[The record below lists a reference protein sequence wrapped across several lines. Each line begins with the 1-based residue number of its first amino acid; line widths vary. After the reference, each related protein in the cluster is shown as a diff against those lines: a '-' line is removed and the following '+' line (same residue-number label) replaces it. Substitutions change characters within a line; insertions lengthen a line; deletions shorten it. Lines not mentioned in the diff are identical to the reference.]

1 MLNNTIDLAIKNNNH
16 VTQPPRKSFSWYYWG
31 SNIIRGV

>member
-16 VTQPPRKSFSWYYWG
+16 VTQPPRKSFS
-31 SNIIRGV
+31 